1 MSPEVAILLIGPY
14 CLSISYCS
22 SNFWYILISSN
33 LQEFF
38 HPMSLPETITISHED
53 LPSGKYNVTIKCPRY
68 GDYRRA
74 KKLYPTDDR
83 KGPGYSVE
91 ELVLANQL
99 VDVTDVN
106 GNSLMSKTM
115 PKDIIDRIKPF
126 PIADRQ
132 ALVMIMIEIFW
143 LGVDQAKVGQ
153 DLANEYMLAP
163 ALVYG
168 LDKDQMP
175 SGDLNIT
182 YNVPS
187 TGTQMAADRRYQGV
201 QQQGC
206 SLEEFLFAMCL
217 QTINSEPV
225 ETPNDVVSL
234 LDEWEICDVQFA
246 NLVFINQ
253 FTLDNNGAEKAK
265 EVGKRYRENFG
276 RQDTETK
283 PRQRRTTAQPTE
295 AMESPAS

>member
-1 MSPEVAILLIGPY
+1 
-14 CLSISYCS
+14 
-22 SNFWYILISSN
+22 
-33 LQEFF
+33 
-38 HPMSLPETITISHED
+38 MSLPETITISHED

-106 GNSLMSKTM
+106 GNSFLNKIA

-126 PIADRQ
+126 PIPDRQ
-132 ALVMIMIEIFW
+132 ALVMIMLEIFW

-153 DLANEYMLAP
+153 ELANEYMLAP
-163 ALVYG
+163 SLTYS
-168 LDKDQMP
+168 LDKEQMP
-175 SGDLNIT
+175 SSDIT
-182 YNVPS
+182 ISYNVPS

-217 QTINSEPV
+217 QTINGEPI
-225 ETPNDVVSL
+225 ETPNDVISI
-234 LDEWEICDVQFA
+234 LDDWEICDVQFA

-253 FTLDNNGAEKAK
+253 FTLDTNGSEKAK
-265 EVGKRYRENFG
+265 EVGKRYRESFG
-276 RQDTETK
+276 QQTTEAK
-283 PRQRRTTAQPTE
+283 SRQRRTTTPAPE
-295 AMESPAS
+295 AAESTVS